1 MRSRNALQGASIT
14 NIKHK
19 AMKTIKKRFST
30 LELVEYRMSNST
42 RIVYFD
48 TLEEATQ
55 FAFEQKRLHPRS
67 KKITGYVFDSVE
79 KKSIR
84 VAF

>member
-1 MRSRNALQGASIT
+1 
-14 NIKHK
+14 
-19 AMKTIKKRFST
+19 MKTIKRFST
-30 LELVEYRMSNST
+30 LELVEYRKSNST
-42 RIVYFD
+42 RTVYFD

-67 KKITGYVFDSVE
+67 KKITGYVFDHSE
-79 KKSIR
+79 RKQMR

>member
-1 MRSRNALQGASIT
+1 MRTIT
-14 NIKHK
+14 
-19 AMKTIKKRFST
+19 KRFST
-30 LELVEYRMSNST
+30 LELVVYRMSNFT
-42 RIVYFD
+42 KTVYFD

-67 KKITGYVFDSVE
+67 KKITGYVYDHFE